1 MTPQEQVDALLVSQ
15 GGHADEDELIAAG
28 VVEVR
33 AYRGAADH
41 ISDVYEVE
49 LESGRCAYFKP
60 TNGPYAQRTP
70 ALRAMASYGHTLMSM
85 TISEC
90 AAWQL
95 ARRLGPPWEALIAP
109 TVLRFLALPGR
120 GREVGS
126 LSLAQQ
132 GRDRQ
137 RGFFQAVPE
146 QVSSGA
152 FFDMLVGQQDR
163 NLGNVLWDE
172 RARCI
177 HLIDHAFTFGL
188 PGRPTG
194 ELALSVWRWQHGS
207 RDLAEAEARALRDLV
222 ADDLHGLGS
231 FVEPE
236 RAAALER
243 RAETMI
249 ETRRALR
256 PGIL

>member
-1 MTPQEQVDALLVSQ
+1 VTPQDQVDALLAFQ
-15 GGHADEDELIAAG
+15 GGHAEEDDLIAAD

-33 AYRGAADH
+33 AYRGATDH

-49 LESGRCAYFKP
+49 LESGRRAYFKP

-70 ALRAMASYGHTLMSM
+70 ALRAMRNYGHTLPSM
-85 TISEC
+85 TVSEC

-95 ARRLGPPWEALIAP
+95 ARRLGPPWEALVVP
-109 TVLRFLALPGR
+109 TVLRFLAVPGG

-126 LSLAQQ
+126 LSLARP

-137 RGFFQAVPE
+137 RAFFAAVPE

-152 FFDMLVGQQDR
+152 FFDTLVGQQDR

-172 RARCI
+172 DPRRI
-177 HLIDHAFTFGL
+177 HLVDHAFTFGL

-194 ELALSVWRWQHGS
+194 ELALSVWRWRQGS

-222 ADDLHGLGS
+222 ESGLHGLGS

-236 RAAALER
+236 RAAALKR
-243 RAETMI
+243 RAERMLA
-249 ETRRALR
+249 TRRLLR

>member
-1 MTPQEQVDALLVSQ
+1 MTAQDQVDALLAFQ
-15 GGHADEDELIAAG
+15 GDHADEDELIAAG

-33 AYRGAADH
+33 AYRGATDH

-95 ARRLGPPWEALIAP
+95 ARRLGPSWEGLVVP
-109 TVLRFLALPGR
+109 TVLRFLAVPGG

-126 LSLAQQ
+126 LSLAQP

-137 RGFFQAVPE
+137 RSFFAAVPD

-152 FFDMLVGQQDR
+152 FYDTLVGQQDR
-163 NLGNVLWDE
+163 NLGNVLWHE
-172 RARCI
+172 EARRI

-194 ELALSVWRWQHGS
+194 EVALSVWRWRYGS
-207 RDLAEAEARALRDLV
+207 RDLAGAEVRTLHDLV
-222 ADDLHGLGS
+222 ESDLHGLGS
-231 FVEPE
+231 FVEPA
-236 RAAALER
+236 RAAALKR
-243 RAETMI
+243 RAERMLG
-249 ETRRALR
+249 TRRVLQ